1 MRMWLINPEYLCR
14 QHLLGEHM
22 EIHSHKNV
30 FLKKHSIF
38 GRIYPEAQI
47 EPEAMKQRHDELAE
61 EMIRRG
67 MNHKRPYE
75 MPDLSYL
82 PKDQREAKVDRLKS
96 LKLLLKCSECK
107 KRYDQYNESEV
118 GNERP

>member
-1 MRMWLINPEYLCR
+1 MRMWMVNPEYLCR
-14 QHLLGEHM
+14 QHLLGEH
-22 EIHSHKNV
+22 
-30 FLKKHSIF
+30 
-38 GRIYPEAQI
+38 I

-67 MNHKRPYE
+67 MNHKSPYE

-82 PKDQREAKVDRLKS
+82 PKDQREAKVDRVKS
-96 LKLLLKCSECK
+96 LKLLLKCPECK

-118 GNERP
+118 GNERS